1 MCPNAPK
8 HKCLAV
14 LERTR
19 LHRLLKD
26 PASRWS
32 ENREDVWAIIPEAEL
47 RSAGQT
53 GRLPLREPR
62 SCALQN
68 VTRASPPHRAKN
80 GLDGGP
86 RRLGLRVHREIA
98 LKRLA
103 ESRALIQANATARS
117 SNGPLTK
124 ADESAVVSR

>member
-1 MCPNAPK
+1 MSMPKAPK
-8 HKCLAV
+8 HACFGCSCF
-14 LERTR
+14 ETTR
-19 LHRLLKD
+19 LQRLLKD

-68 VTRASPPHRAKN
+68 VTRASPPHQAKN
-80 GLDGGP
+80 GLDGDPG
-86 RRLGLRVHREIA
+86 VWAYVCIA
-98 LKRLA
+98 KLL
-103 ESRALIQANATARS
+103 
-117 SNGPLTK
+117 
-124 ADESAVVSR
+124 